1 MSVNTREFV
10 PMAAPSSTA
19 TTDFIPTKTTF
30 NKESSIF
37 LPGQGS
43 VPGSGSAPPTYNQ
56 DLGKG
61 FTFNKELNQ
70 TQEPANQ
77 MKMSVGSMAFVPN
90 K

>member
-1 MSVNTREFV
+1 MNVNTREFV
-10 PMAAPSSTA
+10 PMAAPSSIP
-19 TTDFIPTKTTF
+19 DFVPTKTTF

-70 TQEPANQ
+70 T
-77 MKMSVGSMAFVPN
+77 SG
-90 K
+90 